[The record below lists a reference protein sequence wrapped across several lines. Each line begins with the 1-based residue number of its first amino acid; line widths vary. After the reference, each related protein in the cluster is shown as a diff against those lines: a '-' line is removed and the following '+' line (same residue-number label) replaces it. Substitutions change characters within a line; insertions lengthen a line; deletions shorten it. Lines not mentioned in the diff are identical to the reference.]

1 MRIVLVILVL
11 LNLLAL
17 ASIRGWLGSSVP
29 EGEPERLSN
38 QLNPDRIMLRPG
50 SNAPPR
56 EVEAPPQALPAEQ
69 TASAAESGDGRDAA
83 TARAPAAPSATIAPV
98 SPQACTVIGGLAESE
113 ADALMQTAIAGK
125 PGLRSERK
133 TSSTPT
139 AWWVRIP
146 PGGGRDSAERRVAE
160 LRGQGISELFIV
172 NDPGPNQYA
181 ISLGLFKTEA
191 KAQQHLAN
199 LQAKQVRG
207 AGIASRTTTV
217 HRIEVHGPASAL
229 KTLTSSPAVRR
240 SSATISGCTP

>member
-1 MRIVLVILVL
+1 MRIVFVILVL

-17 ASIRGWLGSSVP
+17 ASIRGWLGSSAP

-38 QLNPDRIMLRPG
+38 QLNPDRIVLRPG
-50 SNAPPR
+50 GTAPQR
-56 EVEAPPQALPAEQ
+56 EAEAPTPTPPAEQ
-69 TASAAESGDGRDAA
+69 TAATPETGNGREAAPPAAAA
-83 TARAPAAPSATIAPV
+83 TAAPV
-98 SPQACTVIGGLAESE
+98 LPQACTVIGGLAESE
-113 ADALMQTAIAGK
+113 ADALMQNAIAGK
-125 PGLRSERK
+125 SGLRGERK

-146 PGGGRDSAERRVAE
+146 PNGGREAAERRVAE
-160 LRGQGISELFIV
+160 LRGQGVSELFIV

-191 KAQQHLAN
+191 KAQQHLAS

-217 HRIEVHGPASAL
+217 HRIEVRGPASTL

-240 SSATISGCTP
+240 SGATISECTP

>member
-1 MRIVLVILVL
+1 MRIVFVILVL

-17 ASIRGWLGSSVP
+17 ASIQGWLGSSAP

-38 QLNPDRIMLRPG
+38 QLNPDRIVLRPG
-50 SNAPPR
+50 GATPQR
-56 EVEAPPQALPAEQ
+56 EAEAPAPTPTLPAEQ
-69 TASAAESGDGRDAA
+69 AAAAPETGNGREAPL
-83 TARAPAAPSATIAPV
+83 PAAPVAAAPIM
-98 SPQACTVIGGLAESE
+98 PQACTVIGGLAESE
-113 ADALMQTAIAGK
+113 ADALMQNAIAGK

-146 PGGGRDSAERRVAE
+146 PGGGREAAERRVAE
-160 LRGQGISELFIV
+160 LRGQGVSELFIV
-172 NDPGPNQYA
+172 NDPGPNQHA

-191 KAQQHLAN
+191 KAQQHLAS

-207 AGIASRTTTV
+207 AGITSRTTTV
-217 HRIEVHGPASAL
+217 HRIEVRGPANAL

-240 SSATISGCTP
+240 SGATISECTP

>member
-1 MRIVLVILVL
+1 MRIVFVILVL

-17 ASIRGWLGSSVP
+17 ASIRGWLGNSAP

-38 QLNPDRIMLRPG
+38 QLNPDRIVLRPG
-50 SNAPPR
+50 GTAPQR
-56 EVEAPPQALPAEQ
+56 EAEAATPPAEQ
-69 TASAAESGDGRDAA
+69 TAALPETANGREAPPPA
-83 TARAPAAPSATIAPV
+83 PPAVAAPAL
-98 SPQACTVIGGLAESE
+98 PQACTVIGGLAESE
-113 ADALMQTAIAGK
+113 ADALMQAAIAGK
-125 PGLRSERK
+125 PGLRGERK

-146 PGGGRDSAERRVAE
+146 PNGGREAAERRVAE
-160 LRGQGISELFIV
+160 LRSQGVSELFIV
-172 NDPGPNQYA
+172 NDPGPNLYA

-191 KAQQHLAN
+191 KAQQHLAT

-217 HRIEVHGPASAL
+217 HRIEVRGPASTL

-240 SSATISGCTP
+240 SGATISECTP

>member
-1 MRIVLVILVL
+1 MRIVFVILVL

-17 ASIRGWLGSSVP
+17 ASIRGWLGNSAP

-38 QLNPDRIMLRPG
+38 QLNPDRIVVRPG
-50 SNAPPR
+50 GTAPQR
-56 EVEAPPQALPAEQ
+56 EAEAATPTPPAEQ
-69 TASAAESGDGRDAA
+69 SAAAPETGNGREA
-83 TARAPAAPSATIAPV
+83 TPPAAAAPV
-98 SPQACTVIGGLAESE
+98 SAPACTAIGGLAESE
-113 ADALMQTAIAGK
+113 AEALMQTAIAGK
-125 PGLRSERK
+125 AGLRSERK

-146 PGGGRDSAERRVAE
+146 PSGTREAAERRVAE
-160 LRGQGISELFIV
+160 LRGQGVSELFIV

-191 KAQQHLAN
+191 KAQQHLAS

-207 AGIASRTTTV
+207 AGIASRTTTI
-217 HRIEVHGPASAL
+217 HRIEVRGPASAL

-240 SSATISGCTP
+240 SGATISECTP

>member
-1 MRIVLVILVL
+1 MRIVFVILVL

-17 ASIRGWLGSSVP
+17 ASIRGWLGSSTP

-38 QLNPDRIMLRPG
+38 QLNPERIVLRPG
-50 SNAPPR
+50 GTAPQRDAEAPAPTPPAEKAAAAPETGNGR
-56 EVEAPPQALPAEQ
+56 EAPPPP
-69 TASAAESGDGRDAA
+69 
-83 TARAPAAPSATIAPV
+83 APAAAAPV
-98 SPQACTVIGGLAESE
+98 LPQACTVIGGLAESE
-113 ADALMQTAIAGK
+113 ADALMQNAITGK
-125 PGLRSERK
+125 PGLRGERK

-146 PGGGRDSAERRVAE
+146 PGGGREAAERRVAE
-160 LRGQGISELFIV
+160 LRAQGVSELFIV
-172 NDPGPNQYA
+172 NDPGPNQHA

-191 KAQQHLAN
+191 KAQQHLAS

-217 HRIEVHGPASAL
+217 HRIEVRGPASTL

-240 SSATISGCTP
+240 SGATISECTP

>member
-1 MRIVLVILVL
+1 MRIVFVILVL

-17 ASIRGWLGSSVP
+17 ASIRGWLGSSTP

-38 QLNPDRIMLRPG
+38 QLNPERIVLRPG
-50 SNAPPR
+50 GTAPQREAEAPAPPAEQATATPETGNDR
-56 EVEAPPQALPAEQ
+56 EAPPPP
-69 TASAAESGDGRDAA
+69 
-83 TARAPAAPSATIAPV
+83 APAAAAPV
-98 SPQACTVIGGLAESE
+98 LPQACTVIGGLAESE
-113 ADALMQTAIAGK
+113 ADALMQAAITGK

-146 PGGGRDSAERRVAE
+146 PAGGREAAERRVAE
-160 LRGQGISELFIV
+160 LRGQGVSELFIV

-191 KAQQHLAN
+191 KAQQHLAS

-207 AGIASRTTTV
+207 AGIASRSTTV
-217 HRIEVHGPASAL
+217 HRIEVRGPVTTL

-240 SSATISGCTP
+240 SGATISECTP